1 MARNSPQSLLGIK
14 DGRMGVFKCHTEG
27 TLQHKIA
34 GGRVGREYINI
45 L

>member
-1 MARNSPQSLLGIK
+1 MARNSPQS
-14 DGRMGVFKCHTEG
+14 EG